1 MSDKGITLILQGT
14 PISPGL
20 AEGII
25 HVHRNLLGPIDA
37 IEDIAQ
43 HSVEDELS
51 RLDVATPGSRM
62 ISSPWQR
69 GWRRRSIRGLPKS
82 SRLIKS

>member
-1 MSDKGITLILQGT
+1 MPDKGITLIIQGT

-37 IEDIAQ
+37 PEDI
-43 HSVEDELS
+43 E
-51 RLDVATPGSRM
+51 
-62 ISSPWQR
+62 
-69 GWRRRSIRGLPKS
+69 RSL
-82 SRLIKS
+82 